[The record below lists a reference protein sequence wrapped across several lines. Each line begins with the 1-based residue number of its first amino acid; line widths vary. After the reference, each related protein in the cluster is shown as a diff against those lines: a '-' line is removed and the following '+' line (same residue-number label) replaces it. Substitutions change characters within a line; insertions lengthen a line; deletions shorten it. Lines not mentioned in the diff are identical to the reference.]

1 MSPVVKSR
9 RSTSDSVCMMISD
22 EQVRH
27 ALALLR
33 ERPDDGESHA
43 ADVPS
48 TVRCTIDPVVIAHAA
63 AIAASAPDMRPDRI
77 EHARALLRRH
87 PPTSEEVAVRM
98 LSRML
103 VDSLR

>member
-1 MSPVVKSR
+1 MPAAVKSC
-9 RSTSDSVCMMISD
+9 RSASDSVCMMLSD

-33 ERPDDGESHA
+33 ERSDDSESHPI
-43 ADVPS
+43 DVPPEP
-48 TVRCTIDPVVIAHAA
+48 RCTIDPVVIAHAA